1 MTQMHKVTVEGWII
15 KNDED
20 IDISEWGVDQIISN
34 MVDYTVKS
42 TLLDVLQDSPSKPAV
57 ADPVLVKND
66 LQEVDTPI
74 VTVEDVQISPSEPII
89 SPPNETID
97 VSISS
102 DEEGTFNGI

>member
-1 MTQMHKVTVEGWII
+1 MTQMHKDTVEGWII

-20 IDISEWGVDQIISN
+20 TDISEWGIDNLISN

-42 TLLDVLQDSPSKPAV
+42 TLLDVLSDTTSKPVV

-66 LQEVDTPI
+66 LQEVYTPI
-74 VTVEDVQISPSEPII
+74 VTVEDVQTNATQENISS
-89 SPPNETID
+89 NETMN
-97 VSISS
+97 VSINS

>member
-20 IDISEWGVDQIISN
+20 TDISEWGIDNLISN

-42 TLLDVLQDSPSKPAV
+42 TLLDVLQDVPAKPVV

-66 LQEVDTPI
+66 LQEVYTPI
-74 VTVEDVQISPSEPII
+74 VTVEDVQTNATQENISS
-89 SPPNETID
+89 NETMN
-97 VSISS
+97 VSINS